1 MNIDQFTLKAQ
12 DAIQQANSIAQ
23 QEDHSEIG
31 TEHLLLAL
39 LEQEDGVIPPLV
51 ERIGLK
57 VSTLIQQVE
66 DLLATYPRI
75 TGNAQVSFSPEAQK
89 IIDNYENVAKS
100 KTSFGWTLIYS
111 SKDCSIKGVWY
122 SDGYTIFLL
131 DDSVINNELKE
142 FNEFTKSSGC
152 YMRQVRIALGDPTAP
167 QKCDRCSNCKQGHHF
182 FE

>member
-57 VSTLIQQVE
+57 FQ
-66 DLLATYPRI
+66 P
-75 TGNAQVSFSPEAQK
+75 
-89 IIDNYENVAKS
+89 
-100 KTSFGWTLIYS
+100 
-111 SKDCSIKGVWY
+111 
-122 SDGYTIFLL
+122 
-131 DDSVINNELKE
+131 
-142 FNEFTKSSGC
+142 
-152 YMRQVRIALGDPTAP
+152 
-167 QKCDRCSNCKQGHHF
+167 
-182 FE
+182 

>member
-1 MNIDQFTLKAQ
+1 MNYDQFTLKAQ

-66 DLLATYPRI
+66 DLLATYP
-75 TGNAQVSFSPEAQK
+75 
-89 IIDNYENVAKS
+89 
-100 KTSFGWTLIYS
+100 
-111 SKDCSIKGVWY
+111 
-122 SDGYTIFLL
+122 
-131 DDSVINNELKE
+131 
-142 FNEFTKSSGC
+142 
-152 YMRQVRIALGDPTAP
+152 
-167 QKCDRCSNCKQGHHF
+167 
-182 FE
+182 